1 VAPAD
6 SGGSAP
12 FLDNLRR
19 LLESR
24 PAARAGER
32 CEMCGEPI
40 PDQHPHL
47 VRMDSRSLLCVCRPC
62 FLLFTS
68 AGAAG
73 GKYKPVPERCL
84 FARGL
89 VLAAEQWERLQIPV
103 NIAFFFFNSGLGRNV
118 AFYPSPAGATESLLP
133 LESWAE
139 LVEANP
145 LLRSLEPDVEALL
158 VYKRETGFECYIAPI
173 DVCYELVGRIRKH
186 WKGFHGGAE
195 AWQEIDAFFAV
206 LRARSVEPPAPAE
219 DGGTR
224 AAAAE
229 LASAEPTAAAAEPAS
244 AEPGAVSAERVPPEN
259 GETGATAPGRRRPE
273 AAVPSFALAQKVAD
287 AVLYEGYVLY
297 PYRASSAKNRVR
309 FQFGVVAPRGY
320 AEAGSSETW
329 ATQTECLIEPGAAP
343 LLDLKI
349 RFLQLQARGVEE
361 AVEET
366 PAAPRP
372 PASLDSGEG
381 SEAGEERPSFRPVE
395 FLDLEGERE
404 GEGERLVAWD
414 EGVERELEVTGIA
427 LRDLLAAEKVI
438 PLDAAAGHEIE
449 ELRSPAGAL
458 RGRLVRERWAISA
471 VVRVAAE
478 EAGGWLRLRVR
489 VENQTPWPDGAPTE
503 RDLALR
509 RSLLGAH
516 TLLAVRGGAF
526 VSLLDPPAAAAAAA
540 AACANQHTWPV
551 LIGPEG
557 SREVMLSSPII
568 LYDYPAVAP
577 ESPGDLCDSTEIDE
591 ILTLRI
597 MTLTDEEKREA
608 RGTDPRARR
617 IVARADEMP
626 PEIFER
632 LHGAMRS
639 LAAVAPDA
647 PARATQTD
655 AAPFSLTASPALDQA
670 TPAGET
676 PAPEPFAPVTRATR
690 ASAAALLS
698 PELASWESFLNPP
711 GMPPPEEATVEVGG
725 VRLGKGSRVRLQPSR
740 RADSMDFFLAGRS
753 ARVAAVHRDVDD
765 EVYLAVTLDDD
776 PAGDLHGWIGRYF
789 YFYPDEVE
797 PLADPGPPV
806 EALPNAERRER
817 T

>member
-24 PAARAGER
+24 PAPRAGER

-89 VLAAEQWERLQIPV
+89 VLAAEQWKRLQIPV
-103 NIAFFFFNSGLGRNV
+103 SIAFFFFNSGLGRNV

-195 AWQEIDAFFAV
+195 AWQEIDAFFAG
-206 LRARSVEPPAPAE
+206 LRARSVEPPAPAASA
-219 DGGTR
+219 GPG
-224 AAAAE
+224 AAAHD
-229 LASAEPTAAAAEPAS
+229 
-244 AEPGAVSAERVPPEN
+244 
-259 GETGATAPGRRRPE
+259 RRPE

-297 PYRASSAKNRVR
+297 PYRASSSKNRVR

-320 AEAGSSETW
+320 AETSGSETW
-329 ATQTECLIEPGAAP
+329 VTQTECLIEPGAAP

-366 PAAPRP
+366 
-372 PASLDSGEG
+372 
-381 SEAGEERPSFRPVE
+381 FRPVE

-404 GEGERLVAWD
+404 GEGERLAAWD
-414 EGVERELEVTGIA
+414 EGVERQLEVTGIA
-427 LRDLLAAEKVI
+427 LRDLLAAERVI

-471 VVRVAAE
+471 VVRLAAE

-489 VENQTPWPDGAPTE
+489 VENQTPWPDGAPSE

-516 TLLAVRGGAF
+516 TLLAVRDGAF

-540 AACANQHTWPV
+540 AACDNQHTWPV

-647 PARATQTD
+647 PA
-655 AAPFSLTASPALDQA
+655 S
-670 TPAGET
+670 
-676 PAPEPFAPVTRATR
+676 
-690 ASAAALLS
+690 
-698 PELASWESFLNPP
+698 ELASWESFLNPP
-711 GMPPPEEATVEVGG
+711 GMAPPEEATVEVGG

-740 RADSMDFFLAGRS
+740 RADSMDFFLAGRT

-776 PAGDLHGWIGRYF
+776 PAGDLHGWVGRYF